1 MKAADNDCV
10 VLAIRIAEGMMRSG
24 GETYRAEECCLSILK
39 ACGAI
44 DISVVAFPTAML
56 VSAYVEGVHRAES
69 VSIKSRGVDLEGIA
83 TYNSISRRIT
93 AGELDVEGA
102 FEELDRIKSGS
113 PWLSV
118 LYTAVAAGFFS
129 FVFGGGTVDF
139 VPTVLVTAIAQIFK
153 LYADRLGNFNFLSVM
168 LSCIIT
174 AALARGVVALFPV
187 FHQEA
192 IIVGGIISMV
202 PGLALTN
209 SLRDTISGDLIS
221 GAARMFDALITAVVI
236 AAGVAMVLAM

>member
-1 MKAADNDCV
+1 MKAAVKDGVD
-10 VLAIRIAEGMMRSG
+10 LAIKIAEGMMRSG
-24 GETYRAEECCLSILK
+24 GETYRAEECCLSVLK
-39 ACGAI
+39 ACGAVN
-44 DISVVAFPTAML
+44 ISVVAFPTAML
-56 VSAYVEGVHRAES
+56 VSAELDGVHRAES
-69 VSIKSRGVDLEGIA
+69 VSIKSRDVDLSGIA
-83 TYNSISRRIT
+83 AYNGLSRRVSS
-93 AGELDVEGA
+93 GELDVDGA
-102 FEELDRIKSGS
+102 FAELDKIKGGN

-129 FVFGGGTVDF
+129 FVFGGGAVDF
-139 VPTVLVTAIAQIFK
+139 LPTVIVTAIAQVLK
-153 LYADRLGNFNFLSVM
+153 LYADKLGNLNFISVM

-174 AALARGVVALFPV
+174 TALARVAVAVFPV

-209 SLRDTISGDLIS
+209 SLRDTLSGDLIS

-236 AAGVAMVLAM
+236 AAGVAMVLSI